1 MKLTRNGIKNQEL
14 WEKAGIK
21 LPGYDVEAVSE
32 KAKKNRNGCTLEL
45 AIFSVYLS
53 EALRTASWRK
63 GRWIGGLPAWRRLI
77 MMW

>member
-21 LPGYDVEAVSE
+21 LPGYDVETVSE
-32 KAKKNRNGCTLEL
+32 KAKKEPKL

-53 EALRTASWRK
+53 EVLRTASWRK